1 MQNTG
6 QTKLTDSFLGKVVEV
21 VSGDTLVVKDING
34 GGVERRFSLSSVRA
48 PRAGGRDRA
57 PEPYG
62 LEAREFMRKKLIGRD
77 VTVKMEYTRKIG
89 PVPPSGDGPPAADV
103 RTCATWH
110 LLVLHPT
117 AFATY
122 IGLQ

>member
-48 PRAGGRDRA
+48 PRAGCCHRA

-62 LEAREFMRKKLIGRD
+62 LEAGEFSRKNLLGSD
-77 VTVKMEYTRKIG
+77 VAVQME
-89 PVPPSGDGPPAADV
+89 
-103 RTCATWH
+103 
-110 LLVLHPT
+110 
-117 AFATY
+117 
-122 IGLQ
+122 